1 MKPLIVI
8 YQQRGFTQAVLMRKP
23 FLAHLAKGNVSFCR
37 HFASIYCRPLTFHIL
52 IFSSETPQPNESK
65 IGRKHPCKVIY
76 KDCSF
81 SSDPLTNMAATGNS
95 CF

>member
-37 HFASIYCRPLTFHIL
+37 HSPK
-52 IFSSETPQPNESK
+52 K
-65 IGRKHPCKVIY
+65 IHQNVTY
-76 KDCSF
+76 
-81 SSDPLTNMAATGNS
+81 
-95 CF
+95 